1 MFLFGRIVMIA
12 FAVVGLF
19 TAGLVGTL
27 GARGKLNRESML
39 EFVGREGESGAGA
52 EPAPGVDGA
61 ALAPGAGG
69 IQETAGGDA
78 QSRRSDA
85 ALESA
90 ANLLAASTLPRVNLP
105 SPFSTEESAQLFEE
119 LEATRSE
126 LRGRIA
132 AVKQQEADLQ
142 LVRSDLNRRWDEL
155 DRREQ
160 ELEERAKAIVA
171 EQSDLASRSVQ
182 LQEAERENLSNFAK
196 KIEKMKAQAAAG
208 LLQQK
213 DAAEAAKI
221 LSFVK
226 DREAAKIMEQLP
238 PEFLSQIAAKAIG
251 ILRPNLPAAGSEEK

>member
-27 GARGKLNRESML
+27 GARGKLNRDAMS
-39 EFVGREGESGAGA
+39 EFMSGESDAKG
-52 EPAPGVDGA
+52 ETVDGA
-61 ALAPGAGG
+61 ADHDVTAPPHGTTAD
-69 IQETAGGDA
+69 ETR
-78 QSRRSDA
+78 SRESNA

-90 ANLLAASTLPRVNLP
+90 ANLLAASTLPRVILP

-126 LRGRIA
+126 MRGRLA
-132 AVKQQEADLQ
+132 AAKQQEADLQ
-142 LVRSDLNRRWDEL
+142 LIRSDLNRRWDEL

-160 ELEERAKAIVA
+160 ELEERAKAIFA
-171 EQSDLASRSVQ
+171 EQSDLASRTVQ
-182 LQEAERENLSNFAK
+182 LQEAERENLSNFAR

-251 ILRPNLPAAGSEEK
+251 ILRPNMPDIGAEEK